1 MMESNTIAATVLTD
15 VIEGLSLY
23 APPPRGFFRDV
34 LNECLTRLYTE
45 VLLERAITDLRP
57 NGRSVPLSD
66 IPTLSGTPVRGE
78 DILSVSLDGR
88 GARYLS
94 PDQLSVASE
103 VDAPYYT
110 LEGEQILLSREAK
123 TLRVCFVLRP
133 PLCTEENEATYRIP
147 LFPEFMPL
155 LTARLR
161 GEGYRA
167 ANEDALAAKCLEE
180 YNHRLDGF
188 VSYLTLARAAKG
200 ARV

>member
-1 MMESNTIAATVLTD
+1 MMESNTIAAALLSE

-34 LNECLTRLYTE
+34 LNECLSRLYTE
-45 VLLERAITDLRP
+45 VVLERAITDL
-57 NGRSVPLSD
+57 PLEGCVLSLAD
-66 IPTLSGTPVRGE
+66 IPSPTGTPVRGE

-88 GARYLS
+88 GARYLC
-94 PDQLSVASE
+94 PDQLSVAAG

-110 LEGEQILLSREAK
+110 IEEDAILLSREGRVA
-123 TLRVCFVLRP
+123 RVCFVLRP
-133 PLCTEENEATYRIP
+133 PLCTEENEETYRIP
-147 LFPEFMPL
+147 LFSEFMPM
-155 LTARLR
+155 LTARLL

-167 ANEDALAAKCLEE
+167 ANEDALAAKRLEE

-200 ARV
+200 AHV